1 MPDALAP
8 RVRYALAEL
17 LRGLGL
23 AAEPV
28 RRDDARLV
36 VGAEPDARSSALRLR
51 TDASGWVE
59 AGGGMGGLEVEG
71 ERWPLPVGP
80 RGTPAADAAGAVDA
94 DVLGSA
100 FWWLAGVQERAAAER
115 DAHGRFPYAA
125 SLQAELAGRSSD
137 APGGPLRPAVD
148 AYRRWLGSA
157 LRAVGVDV
165 PGRAWGGAAW
175 ALALTH
181 DVDALDAGRL
191 RGLVSETLRGR
202 PGAAVR
208 RALGPNQ
215 RRASLDALVALARR
229 HGTRSTI
236 YVKAGA
242 GTPHDV
248 PYRLPGARLRELA
261 AAGFEIG
268 LHPSYAAAADGR
280 RLAAERER
288 LGTGL
293 GTAPSAV
300 RMHFLR
306 WLDGSTQPLLDA
318 EGFRTDSSLGFSEAP
333 GFRRGTAQPF
343 RLYDLGA
350 DRVTDLWEMPLAVMD
365 TTLFE
370 HQGLSREGAAEAL
383 ARACA
388 SARRANGVAVV
399 LWHTFVG
406 GDAAEWAR
414 RAHVLDRQLEAAR
427 AGGAA
432 VGTVGGLLASWR
444 GWEGPASG
452 ASGDRIGNG

>member
-1 MPDALAP
+1 MARPLPVCVDVPDALAP
-8 RVRYALAEL
+8 RVRYALDEL

-36 VGAEPDARSSALRLR
+36 VGAEPPARASALRLR
-51 TDASGWVE
+51 ADASSWGRRGAGAEVGW
-59 AGGGMGGLEVEG
+59 LEVGG

-80 RGTPAADAAGAVDA
+80 RGTPPADPAGVVEA

-100 FWWLAGVQERAAAER
+100 FWWLAGVQEAAAIER

-125 SLQAELAGRSSD
+125 SLQAERARAAPD
-137 APGGPLRPAVD
+137 APGSALRPAVD
-148 AYRRWLGSA
+148 AYRRWLGDA
-157 LRAVGVDV
+157 LRQLGLDV
-165 PGRAWGGAAW
+165 PGRTWGGARW

-191 RGLVSETLRGR
+191 RGLVGETLRGR
-202 PGAAVR
+202 PAAAAR
-208 RALGPNQ
+208 RAFGANQ
-215 RRASLDALVALARR
+215 RRASLDALVALAKR

-248 PYRLPGARLRELA
+248 PYRLPGPRLRQLA
-261 AAGFEIG
+261 ADGFEVG
-268 LHPSYAAAADGR
+268 LHPSYAAAGEGR
-280 RLAAERER
+280 RLAAEHER
-288 LGTGL
+288 LGRAL
-293 GTAPSAV
+293 GAAPSTV

-306 WLDGSTQPLLDA
+306 WLDGVTQPLLAA
-318 EGFRTDSSLGFSEAP
+318 EGFRTDSSLGFSETP

-343 RLYDLGA
+343 RLYDLAG
-350 DRVTDLWEMPLAVMD
+350 DRVTDLWEVPLAVMD

-370 HQGLSREGAAEAL
+370 HAALSLDGAADVL
-383 ARACA
+383 AQTCA
-388 SARRANGVAVV
+388 AAQQVGGVAVV

-406 GDAAEWAR
+406 GSTAEWTA
-414 RAHVLDRQLEAAR
+414 RAHILDRQLEAAR
-427 AGGAA
+427 AGGAR
-432 VGTVGGLLASWR
+432 VGTVESLLSSWH
-444 GWEGPASG
+444 S
-452 ASGDRIGNG
+452 